1 MKQRCTD
8 LGNQWW
14 PCDFWKHLTIS
25 TMPASVALNFEGNYS
40 LWGPVVTRHVRT
52 PELRHGTTLE
62 SIHSV
67 HSMHSMHSMHRSNS
81 EMLAFWWQIVQS
93 SREYCTI
100 SLSFV
105 MEKISMHSDANMG
118 EQLDP
123 GMDIAV
129 AEVQGPQF
137 CAHDSGA
144 ILAKNRIFSRTRR
157 ASCKSLA

>member
-1 MKQRCTD
+1 M
-8 LGNQWW
+8 
-14 PCDFWKHLTIS
+14 
-25 TMPASVALNFEGNYS
+25 
-40 LWGPVVTRHVRT
+40 TRHVRT